1 MAKRI
6 RTINIEKLIKE
17 GRGQGRGSDYKPWI
31 TIQDVPSLGRV
42 SRIRGIKTNR
52 QHEFLSDLERDYFYF
67 LEYSD
72 NVVDIREQFPL
83 LPLEET
89 QYIATSLGLQHPRI
103 KENNKDIVMTT
114 DFLVTLRRPDGSTY
128 DIARTIKPKNN
139 LTNKRVIEKFEI
151 ERVYWENQQI
161 DWGIVTDND
170 MDKTIAH
177 NILFFHSYYDI
188 SCIDSLQNIDNNYL
202 LDLIFEYINRI
213 IDSKKSIRY
222 YSSKFDKDMC
232 LEPGTGLS
240 IFKHLLARKKIRID
254 LSVPFN
260 PDNITEVTLVNEEN
274 LKEVHII

>member
-6 RTINIEKLIKE
+6 RKTNAEKLIKE
-17 GRGQGRGSDYKPWI
+17 GRGQGYGSEYKPWI
-31 TIQDVPSLGRV
+31 TIQDVASLGRV
-42 SRIRGIKTNR
+42 SRVRSIKTNR
-52 QHEFLSDLERDYFYF
+52 QHEFLSDIERNYFYF

-89 QYIATSLGLQHPRI
+89 QYIATSLGLKHPRTN
-103 KENNKDIVMTT
+103 EDIVMTT
-114 DFLVTLRRPDGSTY
+114 DFLITLRRPDGSTY
-128 DIARTIKPKNN
+128 DIARTIKPKEA

-151 ERVYWENQQI
+151 ERIYWENQQI

-170 MDKTIAH
+170 IDKTIAH
-177 NILFFHSYYDI
+177 NIMFFHSYYDI
-188 SCIDSLQNIDNNYL
+188 SCIDSLQNIDDNYL
-202 LDLIFEYINRI
+202 LDLILEYIKRI

-240 IFKHLLARKKIRID
+240 IFKHLLARKKIKID
-254 LSVPFN
+254 LTIKFN
-260 PDNITEVTLVNEEN
+260 PNNITQIRLVDGEN
-274 LKEVHII
+274 LKEVYIV